1 MDSATDN
8 ISDLAPEAPDPD
20 RVLKDVG
27 GISPTIYEALE
38 GAAISAR
45 GFFEARG
52 ESVEPYHFASHV
64 RYDARQYLVRRGH
77 KVDFE
82 LGDLPNNGLMLT
94 YGRYSIRIRKSDEG
108 DVPIPGASTV
118 LQRFYHQLSLRFNNQ
133 QLSKPINLL
142 ILWDV
147 LKPSYVLAGD
157 LLLVYPTGGAITRD
171 SVTYSWMVSLPHPA
185 LAPPVAPPK
194 SPEEEM
200 AQTDEEID
208 LDIRLST
215 ENTNLDRDSRR

>member
-1 MDSATDN
+1 VDNVADN
-8 ISDLAPEAPDPD
+8 ISELAPEPPDPD
-20 RVLKDVG
+20 RVLNDLA
-27 GISPTIYEALE
+27 GIGPTIYEALE
-38 GAAISAR
+38 DAAISAR
-45 GFFEARG
+45 GFFDARG
-52 ESVEPYHFASHV
+52 EGVEPYHFASHV

-77 KVDFE
+77 NVDFE

-94 YGRYSIRIRKSDEG
+94 YSRYCIRIRKSDEG

-118 LQRFYHQLSLRFNNQ
+118 LQRFYHQLSLRFGNA

-147 LKPSYVLAGD
+147 LKPSYALAGD

-185 LAPPVAPPK
+185 ASRPVQPPVPGA
-194 SPEEEM
+194 EDL
-200 AQTDEEID
+200 AVTDVDD
-208 LDIRLST
+208 LDMRLST
-215 ENTNLDRDSRR
+215 EDTELDRDHSG